1 MAPWDPLKML
11 IGSAETL
18 AAPIIWIVLILSI
31 ALFAIAFL
39 AYRKNKTKKLLFVC
53 IAFFLF
59 AVKFVLMALDLYV
72 SPGKFFSVPI
82 GNVFDLAIMLL
93 LFAAIFRK

>member
-1 MAPWDPLKML
+1 MVPWDPLKML
-11 IGSAETL
+11 IAGAETL
-18 AAPIIWIVLILSI
+18 AAPIIWIVLVLSI

-39 AYRKNKTKKLLFVC
+39 AYRKNRTKKLLFVC

-59 AVKFVLMALDLYV
+59 AVKFILMTLDLYV

>member
-1 MAPWDPLKML
+1 MVPWDPLKML
-11 IGSAETL
+11 IAGAETL
-18 AAPIIWIVLILSI
+18 SAPIIWIVLILSI